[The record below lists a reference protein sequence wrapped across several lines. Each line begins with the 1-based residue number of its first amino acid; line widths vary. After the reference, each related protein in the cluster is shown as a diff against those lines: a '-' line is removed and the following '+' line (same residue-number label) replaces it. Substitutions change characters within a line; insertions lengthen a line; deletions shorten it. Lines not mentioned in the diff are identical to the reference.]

1 LNKICDLHTHSVYS
15 DGTYTPAEI
24 IDEAIRNGL
33 SAVALTDHNTV
44 DGLPDFIAA
53 ARGKDIKVV
62 PGAEF
67 SVDHN
72 GIELHILGLF
82 ITPEHF
88 DKVAKLMSDVNR
100 KKEESNIVLIESLSR
115 AGYPL
120 NYEEIKAKTPN
131 GMINRSQIADALI
144 EKGYFSSKNECFN
157 SILSPQAG
165 HYKEPKRLTALEIIS
180 FIKSINALPVLA
192 HPFLDENEKEKI
204 LDFLPQA
211 KKQGLV
217 GIECYYSTYSEK
229 DTEELIQVAERLGL
243 VCSGGSDFHGK
254 AKAGIEL
261 GSGYGNLKI
270 PYECYTKLKA
280 LL

>member
-1 LNKICDLHTHSVYS
+1 MNKICDLHTHSVYS

-44 DGLPDFIAA
+44 DGLPSFIAA
-53 ARGKDIKVV
+53 AVGKDIEIV

-229 DTEELIQVAERLGL
+229 DTEELIQVAEHLGL

-254 AKAGIEL
+254 AKHGIEL